1 VCIDKYGSRGLLSS
15 GGEWQRERG
24 RRVKRREFITLL
36 GSAAALILAGGWR
49 EMKVAHLGNDSQRS
63 QED

>member
-1 VCIDKYGSRGLLSS
+1 
-15 GGEWQRERG
+15 
-24 RRVKRREFITLL
+24 VKRREFITLL

-49 EMKVAHLGNDSQRS
+49 EMKVAHLDNDSQRS